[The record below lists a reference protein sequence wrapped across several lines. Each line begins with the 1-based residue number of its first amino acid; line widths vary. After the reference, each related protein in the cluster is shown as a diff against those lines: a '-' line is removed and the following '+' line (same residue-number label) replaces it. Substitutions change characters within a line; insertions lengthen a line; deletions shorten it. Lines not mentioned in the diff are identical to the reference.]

1 MCSLSPPTGQSTTTH
16 SLSKKFTL
24 QFLNLL
30 NYTKL
35 SYSPPP
41 QEFLKHFLLLL
52 IYYYILSCTIVICE
66 QILCLLIDIGYVKGQ
81 VYILPILY
89 LIIIIFIVILLQSSQ
104 FFTLCSPPPSPPPA
118 PTVNPHTV
126 VHVHGSFIHVLCL
139 VLPLPSTIIP
149 LPSGHCQSVPGLH
162 ACGSILLVSLS
173 YSLDSSYRWDHMVF
187 VFRNLAYFT

>member
-1 MCSLSPPTGQSTTTH
+1 MGTVWKRVFKCLSPFSKEIWLSMCSLSPPTGQSTTTH

-30 NYTKL
+30 NCTKL

-118 PTVNPHTV
+118 PKVIPHPG
-126 VHVHGSFIHVLCL
+126 VHVHGSFIR
-139 VLPLPSTIIP
+139 
-149 LPSGHCQSVPGLH
+149 VP
-162 ACGSILLVSLS
+162 
-173 YSLDSSYRWDHMVF
+173 
-187 VFRNLAYFT
+187 